1 MKRVRT
7 CLLMGALCGV
17 GVPACAFTATIS
29 RGTQAVYLQVGTGTM
44 SGGGGRYTQGG
55 VPGTNTTVNLVSATL
70 SVADVTSGS
79 AVTMT
84 SDSPITTSPYDGWS
98 FCNVPQ
104 QVYVGGFNRYKNKH
118 GSSASLSVSAPSA
131 LTNAAGD
138 TISFGTISWT
148 VSGNGDTV
156 NAFPDGSFTPGGTV
170 FLYTMPANQWA
181 EGCMAFSYSNAS
193 VVGAGTYTGRVTYT
207 LTVP

>member
-1 MKRVRT
+1 MKQIRT
-7 CLLMGALCGV
+7 FLLMGSLCGA
-17 GVPACAFTATIS
+17 GASACAFTAAINP
-29 RGTQAVYLQVGTGTM
+29 GTKALYLQVGTGSM
-44 SGGGGRYTQGG
+44 SGGSYLSGGT
-55 VPGTNTTVNLVSATL
+55 PGPSTTVNLVSATL
-70 SVADVTSGS
+70 SAADVTSGS

-84 SDSPITTSPYDGWS
+84 SNSPTTSSWDNFA
-98 FCNVPQ
+98 FCNVP
-104 QVYVGGFNRYKNKH
+104 QVYVGGFNRYSHKR

-148 VSGNGDTV
+148 VSGNGDMV

>member
-7 CLLMGALCGV
+7 CLLMGALCGA
-17 GVPACAFTATIS
+17 GVSACAFTATI
-29 RGTQAVYLQVGTGTM
+29 TQGSKALYLQVGTGTM
-44 SGGGGRYTQGG
+44 S
-55 VPGTNTTVNLVSATL
+55 GTNTTVNLVSATL
-70 SVADVTSGS
+70 SMADVTSGS

-193 VVGAGTYTGRVTYT
+193 VVGAGTYIGRVTYT

>member
-1 MKRVRT
+1 MKRVRA
-7 CLLMGALCGV
+7 CLLMGALCGA
-17 GVPACAFTATIS
+17 GASACAFTATITK
-29 RGTQAVYLQVGTGTM
+29 GAKALYLQVGTGTM
-44 SGGGGRYTQGG
+44 S
-55 VPGTNTTVNLVSATL
+55 GTNTTVNLVSATL
-70 SVADVTSGS
+70 SMADVTSGS

-84 SDSPITTSPYDGWS
+84 SDSPITTSPYDGRS

-181 EGCMAFSYSNAS
+181 EGGMAFSYSNAS
-193 VVGAGTYTGRVTYT
+193 VVGAGTYIGRVTYT

>member
-7 CLLMGALCGV
+7 CLLMGALCGA
-17 GVPACAFTATIS
+17 GASACAFTATIS
-29 RGTQAVYLQVGTGTM
+29 GGTKAVYLQVGTGTM
-44 SGGGGRYTQGG
+44 SGGRGRYTHGG

-84 SDSPITTSPYDGWS
+84 SDSPTTSPYDGWS

-104 QVYVGGFNRYKNKH
+104 VYVGGFNRYSTTS
-118 GSSASLSVSAPSA
+118 GGASASLSVSAPSA

-193 VVGAGTYTGRVTYT
+193 VVGAGTYIGRVTYT

>member
-7 CLLMGALCGV
+7 CLLMGALCGA
-17 GVPACAFTATIS
+17 GASACAFTATIKQGS
-29 RGTQAVYLQVGTGTM
+29 KALYLQVGTGTM
-44 SGGGGRYTQGG
+44 S
-55 VPGTNTTVNLVSATL
+55 GTNTTVNLVSATL
-70 SVADVTSGS
+70 SMADVTSGS

-193 VVGAGTYTGRVTYT
+193 VVGAGTYIGRVTYT